1 MGIQEPD
8 HQRNHAG
15 IIDECSSRRPLSDGS
30 SMPVTAGT
38 RLVLGKI
45 TSRVIRNCFQRRG
58 WRTFTVGGVNQKAGS
73 VRTSSPIAFRQQWG
87 NLSHQLPTGFRLRP
101 GVEVLQGIEA
111 DYDAPQILPCG
122 GPGSHSPQDGREIL
136 PQWA

>member
-1 MGIQEPD
+1 MGIQN
-8 HQRNHAG
+8 QTTSATTQASLMR
-15 IIDECSSRRPLSDGS
+15 CSSRLPLSDGS

-73 VRTSSPIAFRQQWG
+73 VRTSVRSPSVSSGAISATSCRRVSDCVQ
-87 NLSHQLPTGFRLRP
+87 
-101 GVEVLQGIEA
+101 A
-111 DYDAPQILPCG
+111 
-122 GPGSHSPQDGREIL
+122 
-136 PQWA
+136 